1 MSQNFSV
8 PTVVLGVNS
17 IQDKSVINDNGTKV
31 FFSLTV
37 IESLS
42 ILSDLIQQ
50 SLPFIDVIS

>member
-1 MSQNFSV
+1 MAQNFSM

-17 IQDKSVINDNGTKV
+17 IQDKSIINDNGTKV

-42 ILSDLIQQ
+42 VLSDLIQQ

>member
-1 MSQNFSV
+1 MAQNFSM

-17 IQDKSVINDNGTKV
+17 IQDKSVINNDGTKV

-42 ILSDLIQQ
+42 VLSDLIQQ
-50 SLPFIDVIS
+50 SLPFINVIS

>member
-1 MSQNFSV
+1 MAQNFSM

-42 ILSDLIQQ
+42 VLSDLIQQ

>member
-1 MSQNFSV
+1 MAQNFSM

-42 ILSDLIQQ
+42 VLSDLIQQ
-50 SLPFIDVIS
+50 SLPFINVIS